1 MTSLKIQHFSLPEAV
16 TFLIL
21 DLAKLC
27 YILKDASTERTRDVR
42 QHMKGSKNDYATFT
56 GAIPASG
63 SGSLVKQILVGLV
76 LGILLAWIQNPRRKL
91 LVC

>member
-1 MTSLKIQHFSLPEAV
+1 MTLFKIQHISLPEAV

-21 DLAKLC
+21 DLQTLC

-42 QHMKGSKNDYATFT
+42 HTMKGSKNDYATFT
-56 GAIPASG
+56 GAIPASAH
-63 SGSLVKQILVGLV
+63 GSLVKQILVGLI
-76 LGILLAWIQNPRRKL
+76 LGILLAGSQNPRRKL